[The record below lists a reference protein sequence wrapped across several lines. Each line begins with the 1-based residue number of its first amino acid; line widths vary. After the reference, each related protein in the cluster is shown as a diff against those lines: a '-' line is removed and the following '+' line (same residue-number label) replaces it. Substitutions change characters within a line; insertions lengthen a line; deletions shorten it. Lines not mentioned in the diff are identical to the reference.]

1 MTLVVSG
8 LEEAGVTQNLY
19 SFTIEINRVYI
30 CLYKLE
36 MSLTFFSWVFLHRKS

>member
-19 SFTIEINRVYI
+19 SFTIEINRVYTVYVYI
-30 CLYKLE
+30 N
-36 MSLTFFSWVFLHRKS
+36 WR